1 MTHESALAKSET
13 ILKYNKTLIRLY
25 HELVKGPLESR
36 KIRKKLFCFFY
47 IFLKIHEDV
56 RYETLHILWFI
67 GSTKMLNGS
76 NHKSGVHK
84 SAKEIIKCEIK
95 L

>member
-1 MTHESALAKSET
+1 MTHESALAKSEK

-25 HELVKGPLESR
+25 HELVEARLSR
-36 KIRKKLFCFFY
+36 KIRKKLFCFFD